1 MTNLMSLH
9 DAFTLPAHLHAHTPP
24 ERMNVHRENVK
35 LLHTERGTDRIHH
48 HQLNELTQILQPNDL
63 LIFNQS
69 RTIPAQL
76 FSETQQVTI
85 RLARQ
90 LSETKWEAL
99 ILNNDAHASKI
110 ELQEGVMVELLGT
123 GSEAPLTQIMFHH
136 VNEPMLSYLH
146 KYGEPIRYEYIN
158 TPWPLEAYQT
168 VFATAPG
175 SIEMPSA
182 GRAFSWTLIQALK
195 NQQIQVG
202 FLTLHAGISYYE
214 NNQWPNPRHHPESY
228 AIPAETLTAIQQAK
242 AKGGRVIAVGTTV
255 VRALETYAQAP
266 HTCEGETHLY
276 IQKDTPLQ
284 LVDGLLSG
292 LHEPHS
298 SHLDLLR
305 AFLPD
310 EILLAS
316 YQQALQ
322 HEYLWHEFGD
332 LHLML

>member
-1 MTNLMSLH
+1 MTNLISLH
-9 DAFTLPAHLHAHTPP
+9 DAFTLPKHLHAHTPA
-24 ERMNVHRENVK
+24 EHINVNRENVK
-35 LLHTERGTDRIHH
+35 LLHTERGMDGIHH
-48 HQLNELTQILQPNDL
+48 RQLNDLPQLLQPNDL
-63 LIFNQS
+63 LIFNRS

-76 FSETQQVTI
+76 FSESQQVTI

-90 LSETKWEAL
+90 LSEWEWEAL
-99 ILNNDAHASKI
+99 ILNNDANASEI
-110 ELQEGVMVELLGT
+110 NLQEGVMVELLGT

-168 VFATAPG
+168 VFASAPG

-182 GRAFSWTLIQALK
+182 GRAFSWTLIQALQK
-195 NQQIQVG
+195 HQIQVG

-214 NNQWPNPRHHPESY
+214 NNQWPNPTHHPESY
-228 AIPAETLTAIQQAK
+228 EIPDDTVTAIQQAK
-242 AKGGRVIAVGTTV
+242 AKGGRIIAVGTTV

-266 HTCEGETHLY
+266 HVCKGETNLY
-276 IQKDTPLQ
+276 IKKETPLQ

-305 AFLPD
+305 AFLSD
-310 EILLAS
+310 DTLLVS